1 MPPSKRNRVVPT
13 SKVRKNRKELVR
25 RLAAN
30 VRDAAEN
37 YSFIW
42 VFDVQN
48 TRNNFLKQVR
58 ADFSD
63 SRIMMG
69 KNKVLMVALGQTE
82 ETECVPGVSALV
94 PYVKGEVGLLFTNQE
109 IPKIEEYFADWLN
122 QDFARSGST
131 ATRDV
136 RIPPG
141 EIHTQYGVEGGED
154 DPLPVQIEP
163 TLRKLGIPTRLVK
176 GRVMLEERPE
186 GSMDEEEGYL
196 VCREGDTLD
205 SRQTAILKIL
215 GVRMS
220 EFRIGLRAVFEKRL
234 KAVFEKETMVQVPG
248 VMDIDDTKVS

>member
-30 VRDAAEN
+30 AQDAAEKFS
-37 YSFIW
+37 YIW
-42 VFDVQN
+42 VFDVEN

-58 ADFSD
+58 TEFGD

-69 KNKVLMVALGQTE
+69 KNKVLQVGLGRTP
-82 ETECVPGVSALV
+82 ETEVVPGVSALG
-94 PYVKGEVGLLFTNQE
+94 PFMKGEFGLLFTE
-109 IPKIEEYFADWLN
+109 REPSEVEEYFADWLD

-131 ATRDV
+131 ASRTV
-136 RIPPG
+136 RIPHG

-176 GRVMLEERPE
+176 GKVMLEERPD
-186 GSMDEEEGYL
+186 GSMDDEDGYL

-205 SRQTAILKIL
+205 SRQTSILKIL

-220 EFRIGLRAVFEKRL
+220 EFRIGLRAVYDKNTSSVRQLGAMEVEE
-234 KAVFEKETMVQVPG
+234 AE
-248 VMDIDDTKVS
+248 VS

>member
-30 VRDAAEN
+30 VHDAAEK
-37 YSFIW
+37 YSYIW

-58 ADFSD
+58 ADFND

-69 KNKVLMVALGQTE
+69 KNKVLMVGLGHTV
-82 ETECVPGVSALV
+82 ETECVPGVSALE
-94 PYVKGEVGLLFTNQE
+94 PYVKGEVGLLFTDQE
-109 IPKIEEYFADWLN
+109 PTHIEEYFADWLN
-122 QDFARSGST
+122 QDFARSGSI

-176 GRVMLEERPE
+176 GKVVLEEHPE

-196 VCREGDTLD
+196 VCKEGETLD
-205 SRQTAILKIL
+205 SRQTSILKIL

-220 EFRIGLRAVFEKRL
+220 EFRIGLRAVFDKNTSTVREL
-234 KAVFEKETMVQVPG
+234 GAMEV
-248 VMDIDDTKVS
+248 DDTKVS

>member
-30 VRDAAEN
+30 AQDAAEKFS
-37 YSFIW
+37 YIW
-42 VFDVQN
+42 VFDVEN

-58 ADFSD
+58 TEFAD

-69 KNKVLMVALGQTE
+69 KNKVLMVGLGQTE
-82 ETECVPGVSALV
+82 ETEVAPGVSALA
-94 PYVKGEVGLLFTNQE
+94 PYVKGEVGLLFTDRE
-109 IPKIEEYFADWLN
+109 PSEVEEYFAGWLN
-122 QDFARSGST
+122 QDFARSGSI

-136 RIPPG
+136 RIPHG

-176 GRVMLEERPE
+176 GKVTLEERPDE
-186 GSMDEEEGYL
+186 AMDEEEGYL
-196 VCREGDTLD
+196 VCKEGDTLD

-220 EFRIGLRAVFEKRL
+220 EFKIDLRAVFDKNAGTVR
-234 KAVFEKETMVQVPG
+234 QVG
-248 VMDIDDTKVS
+248 AMDVDGTDVS

>member
-13 SKVRKNRKELVR
+13 SKVRKNRKEQVR

-30 VRDAAEN
+30 VQDAAEK
-37 YSFIW
+37 YSYIW

-58 ADFSD
+58 AEFSD

-69 KNKVLMVALGQTE
+69 KNKVLMVGLGQTE
-82 ETECVPGVSALV
+82 ETECVPGVSALA
-94 PYVKGEVGLLFTNQE
+94 PYVKGEVGLLFTNQK
-109 IPKIEEYFADWLN
+109 PTDIEEYFADWLN
-122 QDFARSGST
+122 QDFARSGSV

-176 GRVMLEERPE
+176 GQVVLEEHPE

-196 VCREGDTLD
+196 VCKEGDTLD
-205 SRQTAILKIL
+205 SRQTSILKIL

-220 EFRIGLRAVFEKRL
+220 EFRIGLRAVFDKNTSTVREVS
-234 KAVFEKETMVQVPG
+234 A
-248 VMDIDDTKVS
+248 MDVDDTNVS

>member
-30 VRDAAEN
+30 VQDAAEK
-37 YSFIW
+37 YSYIW

-58 ADFSD
+58 ADFGD

-69 KNKVLMVALGQTE
+69 KTKVLMVGLGQTE
-82 ETECVPGVSALV
+82 ETECVPGVRALA
-94 PYVKGEVGLLFTNQE
+94 PYVKGEVGLLFTDQE
-109 IPKIEEYFADWLN
+109 PEKIEEYFADWLN
-122 QDFARSGST
+122 QDFARSGNV

-176 GRVMLEERPE
+176 GKVVLEEHPD

-196 VCREGDTLD
+196 VCKEGDTLD
-205 SRQTAILKIL
+205 SRQTSILKIL

-220 EFRIGLRAVFEKRL
+220 EFRIGLRAVFDKSTSTVREL
-234 KAVFEKETMVQVPG
+234 GAMEV
-248 VMDIDDTKVS
+248 DDTKIS

>member
-1 MPPSKRNRVVPT
+1 MPPSKRNRVVTT

-30 VRDAAEN
+30 AQDAAQK
-37 YSFIW
+37 YSYIW
-42 VFDVQN
+42 VFDVEN

-58 ADFSD
+58 TDFSD

-69 KNKVLMVALGQTE
+69 KNKVLMVGLGQTQG
-82 ETECVPGVSALV
+82 TEVAPGVSALG
-94 PYVKGEVGLLFTNQE
+94 PYVKGEVGLLFTDREPAEVEN
-109 IPKIEEYFADWLN
+109 YFADWLN

-131 ATRDV
+131 ATREV

-141 EIHTQYGVEGGED
+141 EIHTQYGVDGGED

-176 GRVMLEERPE
+176 GKVTLEEGPE
-186 GSMDEEEGYL
+186 ESMDDEEGYL
-196 VCREGDTLD
+196 VCREGDALD
-205 SRQTAILKIL
+205 SRQTSILKIL

-220 EFRIGLRAVFEKRL
+220 EFKIGLRAVFDKNTSSVRQIGAME
-234 KAVFEKETMVQVPG
+234 V
-248 VMDIDDTKVS
+248 DDADVS